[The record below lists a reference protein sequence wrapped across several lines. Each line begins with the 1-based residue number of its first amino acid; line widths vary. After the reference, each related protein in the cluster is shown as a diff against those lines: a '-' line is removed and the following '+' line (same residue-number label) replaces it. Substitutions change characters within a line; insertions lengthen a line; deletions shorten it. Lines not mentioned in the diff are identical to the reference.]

1 MSSASY
7 MLDKLQPL
15 TVGDLKRFLSDFPDD
30 YIVCV
35 PSLNRAP
42 GTFIKADHVLLEFK
56 ERAVYL
62 DGDVAELGKAS
73 QCNVAPALKLTGES
87 Q

>member
-7 MLDKLQPL
+7 KLGYKLSSLEPC
-15 TVGDLKRFLSDFPDD
+15 TIGDLKRLLSDFPDD
-30 YIVCV
+30 YIVYV

-42 GTFIKADHVLLEFK
+42 GTFIKTDHVSIDFK

-62 DGDVAELGKAS
+62 DGDALAEQKELCDG
-73 QCNVAPALKLTGES
+73 QP
-87 Q
+87 

>member
-7 MLDKLQPL
+7 KLSSLEPY
-15 TVGDLKRFLSDFPDD
+15 TIGDLKRLLSDFPDD
-30 YIVCV
+30 YIVYV

-42 GTFIKADHVLLEFK
+42 GTFIETDHVSIDFK

-62 DGDVAELGKAS
+62 DGDVAEQKATWQS
-73 QCNVAPALKLTGES
+73 KRS
-87 Q
+87 

>member
-1 MSSASY
+1 MSSASDMLVMSSASY

-15 TVGDLKRFLSDFPDD
+15 TVGDLKRLLSDFPDD
-30 YIVCV
+30 YVVYV

-42 GTFIKADHVLLEFK
+42 GTFIKTDHVSIEFK

-62 DGDVAELGKAS
+62 DGDVAEQRS
-73 QCNVAPALKLTGES
+73 
-87 Q
+87 